1 MLRIIG
7 CVILFIASLV
17 NHIMDEKFKG
27 QTGAQITRKIVIEL
41 LIGIGLMALLAL
53 IVFGFLD
60 YIHEGIVGIGKMG

>member
-1 MLRIIG
+1 
-7 CVILFIASLV
+7 
-17 NHIMDEKFKG
+17 MDEKFKG